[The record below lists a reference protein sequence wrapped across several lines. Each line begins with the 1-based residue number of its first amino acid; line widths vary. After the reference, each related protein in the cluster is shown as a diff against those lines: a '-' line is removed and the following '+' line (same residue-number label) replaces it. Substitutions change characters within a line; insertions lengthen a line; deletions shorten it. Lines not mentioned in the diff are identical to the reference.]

1 MEEEELDDSAWRIDT
16 ILRRRDEIVCAVS
29 GFFGRT
35 MDPELADGAATEIE
49 ALLGWFG
56 TKYPIRNTL
65 ILHTG
70 TEFNKP
76 QWRQLAWQ
84 IAANESRL
92 RSGIPLA
99 AFSPTAAAQ
108 WVAAEIIGVDP
119 AAKNPMGGVAVQF
132 EFRALTGIN
141 AGFSFKELFLPQA
154 LFVLSRDV
162 GYNRMNRYDDNPLM
176 FFGFRLAVKLVE
188 GRIERFFCTD
198 KLKSANRAMIRLRR
212 RDVIMPEY
220 DPDFND
226 DGTPRTRF
234 PLQYGCPNKFDHN
247 CWECKFTTNQCN
259 AAYL

>member
-1 MEEEELDDSAWRIDT
+1 MEEEALDDSAWKVDA
-16 ILRRRDEIVCAVS
+16 ILERRDRIVDAVAD
-29 GFFGRT
+29 FHGRT

-70 TEFNKP
+70 TEFNRP

-84 IAANESRL
+84 IAANKERL
-92 RSGIPLA
+92 RAGIPLA

-108 WVAAEIIGVDP
+108 WVAAEIIGVDCAVKSP
-119 AAKNPMGGVAVQF
+119 AGKDAVQF
-132 EFRALTGIN
+132 EFRAMTGIN

-162 GYNRMNRYDDNPLM
+162 GYNRRNRYDDNPLM
-176 FFGFRLAVKLVE
+176 FFGFRLAVKLVD
-188 GRIERFFCTD
+188 GRIERFFCTN
-198 KLKSANRAMIRLRR
+198 KLKASNRAMIRLRR

-226 DGTPRTRF
+226 DGTERTRF
-234 PLQYGCPNKFDHN
+234 PIQYGCPEKFEHN
-247 CWECKFTTNQCN
+247 CWECEFTTRRCI
-259 AAYL
+259 AAYK